1 MTFQYNKNHFQTK
14 TNITSQVWDK
24 LSVLTKTA
32 PIMMTF
38 DEDYDADVSL
48 NSKTETMDDLI
59 DVINLNNSII

>member
-1 MTFQYNKNHFQTK
+1 
-14 TNITSQVWDK
+14 
-24 LSVLTKTA
+24 
-32 PIMMTF
+32 MMTF